1 MVTLSKIG
9 CLVVGTS
16 IGCAIGYYYRST
28 TRKTSRRKKSKHRNT
43 AVTSENIRT
52 TWINKYDGDSPTKQ
66 QTTAR
71 SLPIFQSITS
81 EKHTITIEPGYC
93 SGDKK
98 QTNYIVAAA
107 ASCLCSGLLAKLRIF
122 KILDI
127 EIQTTAERTGDIF
140 TALSFHLI
148 LTSPDANPKQVKAIS
163 IAHID
168 GCCSALLNLMDSC
181 KIAITSEVQTD
192 LAI

>member
-28 TRKTSRRKKSKHRNT
+28 TRKTSRRKKSKHT
-43 AVTSENIRT
+43 AVTSESIRT
-52 TWINKYDGDSPTKQ
+52 TWMNKYDGDSPTKQ

-81 EKHTITIEPGYC
+81 EKHTITIEPGCC

>member
-28 TRKTSRRKKSKHRNT
+28 TRKTSRRKKSKHNT
-43 AVTSENIRT
+43 AVTSESIRT

-81 EKHTITIEPGYC
+81 EKHTITIEPGCCY
-93 SGDKK
+93 KK